1 MKADDGGYT
10 HSTTSHQSP
19 QKTSHRTADV
29 PSDLPNRPTQSL
41 RSAKELIR
49 QRRSTVVPRITDIFA
64 LCQPHEE
71 GERVGL
77 RNAGAVKVGA
87 ENVTSG
93 AIHKFMP
100 HARAADQRGELR
112 GHFDGNMRC
121 GAIDPTA
128 ARQDAGGP
136 FCKCIEPRWKWR
148 FWCYQKLRRVRKR
161 SRRAP
166 LTTEKM
172 NQFVRSRTD

>member
-1 MKADDGGYT
+1 MKADDGGHA

-19 QKTSHRTADV
+19 HKTSHCTADV
-29 PSDLPNRPTQSL
+29 PSDPLNRPTQSL

-64 LCQPHEE
+64 LCQLHEE
-71 GERVGL
+71 GERVGS
-77 RNAGAVKVGA
+77 RDVCAVNVGA

-93 AIHKFMP
+93 AIHKFLP
-100 HARAADQRGELR
+100 HARAADQREELP
-112 GHFDGNMRC
+112 GNFDGNRRC

-136 FCKCIEPRWKWR
+136 RSKCIEPHRTWW
-148 FWCYQKLRRVRKR
+148 FSGYQKLRRDRRR

-166 LTTEKM
+166 
-172 NQFVRSRTD
+172 